1 MIIKP
6 TMIVIAV
13 ATLAALPAC
22 SKIESDSK
30 SSLRTGLTYSEL
42 TRSDAALSG
51 PVNNAL
57 FLPAADS
64 GEALQSFS
72 ATITI
77 AEQKMQTSPAAIEPP
92 EIEGKKPQLF
102 PAMQLQFVSYNGRLV
117 PLERGIMVATA
128 GDSFWQMQVAPGRVW
143 LEPGDQGMS
152 RASFPF
158 ILTSI
163 IENET
168 YNGVATFL
176 YDAEQVSKMRYQI
189 VQQTTPY
196 LVQTFFE
203 AWGQLPIGYEVSEF
217 KETAAVKA
225 QYDQELADAWPVYD
239 WSELASR
246 HGEEAIVGTDA
257 GIEPGRIATSGI
269 VIDGEIFVKATDT
282 PYGEYPYPNEMRHGV
297 WSVTKTA
304 VGLVTIL
311 RLAQVY
317 GDEIFDLKIKDYL
330 SVTAKHDGWDEVT
343 FGHALSMATG
353 IGTGSE
359 NTNPNYISDGYITSD
374 QQAYDAWYLA
384 PSNADKQEHL
394 FQVANHPWGPGEHAR
409 YRDRDIYVLA
419 AALDAFLKSK
429 EGPKANLWNMMQDQV
444 YGPIGIHHM
453 PQLRTKESDGSLGV
467 PFLAWGLY
475 MTVDDVA
482 KIGTLLLGGGRHK
495 GEQLLSHTKLA
506 EALYQTDIRGLP
518 TGASNEYG
526 DASYHMTL
534 WHFPYRTISG
544 KMTSVGHMHGW
555 GGNVITLIPNGMI
568 GFRFGNGGYVPVEGV
583 VPVAD
588 RVRPFDSN

>member
-1 MIIKP
+1 MTSKPAMIAI
-6 TMIVIAV
+6 TIVAI
-13 ATLAALPAC
+13 AALPAC
-22 SKIESDSK
+22 SDVDSNDK
-30 SSLRTGLTYSEL
+30 SSLRTSLTYSEL
-42 TRSDAALSG
+42 IAPEAALTS
-51 PVNNAL
+51 PVDNGL
-57 FLPAADS
+57 FLPTSDA

-77 AEQKMQTSPAAIEPP
+77 PEREMQTSPAAIEPA
-92 EIEGKKPQLF
+92 EIQGMKTQLF
-102 PAMQLQFVSYNGRLV
+102 PGMRLRFVSHDGRLV
-117 PLERGIMVATA
+117 PLERGIMVAPA

-143 LEPGDQGMS
+143 SEPGDQGMS

-158 ILTSI
+158 FLTSI

-176 YDAEQVSKMRYQI
+176 YDAGQVSEMRYQI

-196 LVQTFFE
+196 LIQTFFE
-203 AWGQLPIGYEVSEF
+203 AWGQLQIGYEVAQFDEA
-217 KETAAVKA
+217 AAVTA
-225 QYDQELADAWPVYD
+225 RYDQERADAWPVYD

-246 HGEEAIVGTDA
+246 YGEEALVGVDA
-257 GIEPGRIATSGI
+257 GIDPEKITTSGI
-269 VIDGEIFVKATDT
+269 VIDGEIFVKATPT

-304 VGLVTIL
+304 AGLVTIL

-330 SVTAKHDGWDEVT
+330 NVTAEHDGWDEVT
-343 FGHALSMATG
+343 FGHAASMATG

-359 NTNPNYISDGYITSD
+359 NINPNRIGDGYITSD

-384 PSNADKQEHL
+384 PSNVEKQEHS
-394 FQVANHPWGPGEHAR
+394 FKVANHPWGPGEHAR
-409 YRDRDIYVLA
+409 YRDRDIVVLA

-429 EGPKANLWNMMQDQV
+429 EGPDADLWQMMLDQV

-453 PQLRTKESDGSLGV
+453 PKLRTIESDGGLGV

-482 KIGTLLLGGGRHK
+482 KIGTLLLNGGRHK
-495 GEQLLSHTKLA
+495 GEQLLSAAKLA

-518 TGASNEYG
+518 TGSSNKYG
-526 DASYHMTL
+526 AASYHMTV
-534 WHFPYRTISG
+534 WHFPYRTNSG
-544 KMTSVGHMHGW
+544 KLTSVGQMQGW
-555 GGNVITLIPNGMI
+555 GGNVITLIPNGLI
-568 GFRFGNGGYVPVEGV
+568 SFRFGNGGYRSAEGA

-588 RVRPFDSN
+588 RIRPFDSN